1 MIPAI
6 VGFMPSLD
14 RRLNIL
20 NKSGTAAK
28 VVPNPATSPSI
39 SDRFKVGTS
48 RLAGFFIS
56 NPSQPHIMMTLSN
69 PSQRIILSIPTFS
82 SKVIPSLSFWKW

>member
-20 NKSGTAAK
+20 TKSGTAAK
-28 VVPNPATSPSI
+28 VVPNPATNPHI
-39 SDRFKVGTS
+39 SDRCNLGTS
-48 RLAGFFIS
+48 RLAVSFIP
-56 NPSQPHIMMTLSN
+56 NPSQPQSMIKLSN
-69 PSQRIILSIPTFS
+69 RPQRIIL
-82 SKVIPSLSFWKW
+82 